1 MRVPVCVRVL
11 TCHRNFFLTQ
21 FGDKEN
27 LSNNTLLEIDMADL
41 TESHLTGAD
50 QSCGLYVSLS
60 WCLSVCLSV
69 CLSHCLLLFFVA
81 VSFHGITLIVTMHN
95 YLELV

>member
-1 MRVPVCVRVL
+1 
-11 TCHRNFFLTQ
+11 LTQ

-27 LSNNTLLEIDMADL
+27 LSNNTLLEIDMADM

-60 WCLSVCLSV
+60 QCLSV
-69 CLSHCLLLFFVA
+69 CLSHCLLLFFVL
-81 VSFHGITLIVTMHN
+81 VSFHITLTVMVRN